1 MLAQIDDLSAEAIA
15 SNSSQGNAAATQL
28 VGALAET
35 LNTQGEEAKAEG
47 NVSGVTD
54 STLVELREGLFE
66 VLASTQAVDEEAA
79 EAAGETQDK
88 LAIAVTASAVE
99 AVATGP
105 QEQLSR
111 ASVEAGAGLVNK
123 LA

>member
-1 MLAQIDDLSAEAIA
+1 MHVLPANCLSADEQAADA
-15 SNSSQGNAAATQL
+15 S
-28 VGALAET
+28 
-35 LNTQGEEAKAEG
+35 
-47 NVSGVTD
+47 
-54 STLVELREGLFE
+54 
-66 VLASTQAVDEEAA
+66 AS
-79 EAAGETQDK
+79 EAAGEKPDA

-123 LA
+123 LAEASGEAGLAEGAAAEKL